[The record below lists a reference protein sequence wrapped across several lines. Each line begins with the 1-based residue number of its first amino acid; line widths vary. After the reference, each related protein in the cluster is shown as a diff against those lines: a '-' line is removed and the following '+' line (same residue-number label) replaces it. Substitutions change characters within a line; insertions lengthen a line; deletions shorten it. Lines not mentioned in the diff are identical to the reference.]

1 MAEKDNKKCAI
12 PFRDISKSI
21 EDIAGNFGYV
31 NNKNHKNAGFRG
43 FTENRGYLAFI
54 NPDQP
59 DDGVYNGLS
68 FVVFPIGYKKHEDN
82 DDESE
87 FLCVV
92 SIGIGRGDVGSDEEL
107 ASLPYLRRCFLR
119 LTDGGQENYEQ
130 QIFIK
135 NSFADVTTE
144 SVDLFKE
151 LNHIKTGNAGT
162 PIEES
167 GETSN
172 TESVFDIDLS
182 FIESYK
188 NLLPASRIVKFKK
201 SDCEVDLSKLSQKKH
216 EDNSFRIIVSWL
228 AQYAKIRNW
237 DFRGDRLS
245 NKNKAI
251 GFTERR
257 TDKDSL
263 SELSEIYD
271 LLDKR
276 HFVVLQGAP
285 GVGKTRMANLIGSN
299 LKELKDKGLSTPKNV
314 IDFETDADD
323 QFFIQFHAETTYA
336 DFIGGIRPKL
346 VETKDHLEYEYVEGT
361 LTKAIKTAKEALDD
375 VKDKSK
381 AKKYLLIIDEI
392 NRANL
397 ANVLGPV
404 FYLFERANDERKGC
418 VKIELNSGATIDI
431 SSIPENL
438 YVIATMNTADRSL
451 AVVDFALRRR
461 FAWYT
466 LEARKIDERELKGGT
481 FFHEKA
487 FNKIAELFEKYASD
501 EELNLQPGSGYFILD
516 KKGDNMGLSGQE
528 DDQEED
534 EFKKEMGERLTYEIM
549 PLMKEYFTEGL
560 LIKAQ
565 DEFANYY
572 YKMTKKYMYR

>member
-1 MAEKDNKKCAI
+1 MAEKENKRCAI
-12 PFRDISKSI
+12 PFRDISDSI
-21 EDIAGNFGYV
+21 EEIAGTFGYV
-31 NNKNHKNAGFRG
+31 DNKNNKNASLRR

-68 FVVFPIGYKKHEDN
+68 FVVFPIGYKKHENN

-87 FLCVV
+87 FICVV
-92 SIGIGRGDVGSDEEL
+92 SIGIGKGDVGSDEEL
-107 ASLPYLRRCFLR
+107 ANLPYLRRCFLK
-119 LTDGGQENYEQ
+119 LTDGGQENYEKH
-130 QIFIK
+130 IFIK

-144 SVDLFKE
+144 CVDLFKE
-151 LNHIKTGNAGT
+151 LYQIKTDNAKT
-162 PIEES
+162 SIEES
-167 GETSN
+167 NETSEK
-172 TESVFDIDLS
+172 ESVFDIDLS

-188 NLLPASRIVKFKK
+188 NLLPAARIIKFKK
-201 SDCEVDLSKLSQKKH
+201 SDCEKDLSKLSKEKNKT
-216 EDNSFRIIVSWL
+216 NSFRIIVSWL

-251 GFTERR
+251 GFTEIS
-257 TDKDSL
+257 TDKDSV

-276 HFVVLQGAP
+276 HFVVIQGAP

-299 LKELKDKGLSTPKNV
+299 LKELKDKGISTPNNI
-314 IDFETDADD
+314 IDFKGQE
-323 QFFIQFHAETTYA
+323 FIQFHAETTYA
-336 DFIGGIRPKL
+336 DFIGGIRPVL
-346 VETKDHLEYEYVEGT
+346 GSNKDHLEYEYVEGT
-361 LTKAIKTAKEALDD
+361 LTKAIKTAKEALDSET
-375 VKDKSK
+375 DKTK
-381 AKKYLLIIDEI
+381 ADKFLLIIDEI

-404 FYLFERANDERKGC
+404 FYLFERANDERQGC
-418 VKIELNSGATIDI
+418 VKIELESGDPLEL
-431 SSIPENL
+431 SSLPENL

-466 LEARKIDERELKGGT
+466 LEARKIDENELNEGKY
-481 FFHEKA
+481 FHEKA
-487 FNKIAELFEKYASD
+487 FNVIAELFEKYASD

-516 KKGDNMGLSGQE
+516 KNEDDHVTSVQD

-534 EFKKEMGERLTYEIM
+534 RYKKEMGERLTYEIM

-560 LIKAQ
+560 MIKAQ